1 MVKNQP
7 HTMKIKDLIAALEQL
22 DPNLSVYGYSDDPEL
37 VGENEA
43 YKVFSVDSVD
53 ANQVERDRDDLT
65 GMPKLKFS
73 DSKESQKV
81 ALLNL
86 SYRF

>member
-1 MVKNQP
+1 MAIQHK
-7 HTMKIKDLIAALEQL
+7 HTLQVKDLIAALEKL
-22 DPNLSVYGYSDDPEL
+22 DPNLHIYGYSDDPEL

>member
-7 HTMKIKDLIAALEQL
+7 HTLKIKDLIAALEKL
-22 DPNLSVYGYSDDPEL
+22 DPNMSVYGYSDDPEL
-37 VGENEA
+37 VGEKEG

-53 ANQVERDRDDLT
+53 ATQVERDRDDLT

-73 DSKESQKV
+73 VGADCQKV

>member
-1 MVKNQP
+1 MSIQQK
-7 HTMKIKDLIAALEQL
+7 HTLKVKDLIAALEKL
-22 DPNLSVYGYSDDPEL
+22 DPNLDIYGFSDDPEL

-43 YKVFSVDSVD
+43 YKVFSVDSID
-53 ANQVERDRDDLT
+53 AHQVERERDDLT
-65 GMPKLKFS
+65 GMPQLKFS
-73 DSKESQKV
+73 AGEGSQKV